1 MKNQAGYSLIE
12 IIVTIVFVGVAFPG
26 LIAFFTNVMVDSVEG
41 KAYTEAIVLTQSKME
56 QIAADKLSATRGY
69 DYVRTSGQYPAETIG
84 QFTRTT
90 TVADTI
96 FSGVTG
102 ILVTVETNYTLMAS
116 PYNVSTFF
124 TSY

>member
-26 LIAFFTNVMVDSVEG
+26 LIAFFTNIMTDSVES

-56 QIAADKLSATRGY
+56 QITADKMSASRGY
-69 DYVRTSGQYPAETIG
+69 DYVRTPGQYPAETIG
-84 QFTRTT
+84 QFNRTT
-90 TVADTI
+90 SVSDSTI
-96 FSGVTG
+96 SGVDG
-102 ILVTVETNYTLMAS
+102 ILVTVETNHTLMAS

>member
-12 IIVTIVFVGVAFPG
+12 VIVTIVFVGVAFPG
-26 LIAFFTNVMVDSVEG
+26 LIAFFTNVMVDSVES

-56 QIAADKLSATRGY
+56 QIAADKMSATRGY
-69 DYVRTSGQYPAETIG
+69 TYVRTSGQYPNETIG

-90 TVADTI
+90 TVADTLI
-96 FSGVTG
+96 SGVTG
-102 ILVTVETNYTLMAS
+102 ILVTIETNHTLMVN